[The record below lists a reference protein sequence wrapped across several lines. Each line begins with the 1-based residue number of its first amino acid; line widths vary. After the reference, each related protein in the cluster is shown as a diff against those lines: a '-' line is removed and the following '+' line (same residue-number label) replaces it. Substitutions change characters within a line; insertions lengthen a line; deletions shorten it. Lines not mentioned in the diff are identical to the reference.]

1 MHMQRHPSDRKTI
14 TVEEA
19 ARRLGIGR
27 TLAYDL
33 AARGALPG
41 AIRLGRRFVVAV
53 PRLDEA
59 LGLSP
64 DVTPFP
70 TVDQPTDLTAA

>member
-1 MHMQRHPSDRKTI
+1 MHMQRNPADRKTV

-27 TLAYDL
+27 TLAYTL
-33 AARGALPG
+33 AAEGRLPG
-41 AIRLGRRFVVAV
+41 AIRLGRRYVVAL

-59 LGLSP
+59 LGITSA
-64 DVTPFP
+64 VTPLYP
-70 TVDQPTDLTAA
+70 PDTDPQAAA

>member
-1 MHMQRHPSDRKTI
+1 MQRHPSDRKTI

-27 TLAYDL
+27 TLAYTL
-33 AARGALPG
+33 AAEGRLPG
-41 AIRLGRRFVVAV
+41 AIRLGGRYVVAL

-64 DVTPFP
+64 DVTPIRDHDDP
-70 TVDQPTDLTAA
+70 AAA